1 MRRVTNR
8 DRRVRIRN
16 NEITELEFETI
27 LKPKSVETLQKLQT
41 MLELKQI
48 STDPELA
55 DVFKYINRTTSITGN
70 DSIKLEL
77 VKKILKVKQQQKE
90 REQPS
95 PYNFIQGICA

>member
-8 DRRVRIRN
+8 DRRVTTRN

-27 LKPKSVETLQKLQT
+27 LKSKPVETLQKLQT
-41 MLELKQI
+41 MLELKQT

-55 DVFKYINRTTSITGN
+55 DVFKYINQTTSITVD
-70 DSIKLEL
+70 DSIKLVL
-77 VKKILKVKQQQKE
+77 VKKILKDKQQQKE
-90 REQPS
+90 RERPS